1 MLEPH
6 GSYAKDLAYEV
17 SLRVPLFM
25 TGLGIE
31 GGRVL
36 DALVELIDVNS
47 TICELANLSLEEVHN
62 ILELPPDIAQTFS
75 RRLTKRFK
83 GELWFR

>member
-6 GSYAKDLAYEV
+6 GSYAKNLAYEV

-47 TICELANLSLEEVHN
+47 TICELANL
-62 ILELPPDIAQTFS
+62 
-75 RRLTKRFK
+75 
-83 GELWFR
+83 